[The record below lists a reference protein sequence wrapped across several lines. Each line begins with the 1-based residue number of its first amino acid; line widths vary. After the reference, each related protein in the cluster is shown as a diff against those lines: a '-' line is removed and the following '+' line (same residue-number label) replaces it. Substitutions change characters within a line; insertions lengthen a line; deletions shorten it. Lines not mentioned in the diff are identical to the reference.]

1 MNFEISIAIDRAPAD
16 VFAFLRDIDQ
26 HPRKPG
32 SPVLALDKITPG
44 PVAIGTRYREVVQMM
59 PLVRGEIRSQI
70 TRFEPPE
77 YLAMDFAGAG
87 MSGHLAYQIL
97 SEGAGSRLIQRE
109 TLAAHGLLKPLAP
122 IISRMLAPRL
132 QARLEAIKT
141 LLESTANPP

>member
-1 MNFEISIAIDRAPAD
+1 MGAVNFELTIAIDRSPAD
-16 VFAFLRDIDQ
+16 AFAFLRDIDQ
-26 HPRKPG
+26 HAQKPG
-32 SPVLALDKITPG
+32 SPVLALEKITPG
-44 PVAIGTRYREVVQMM
+44 PVAAGTRYREVVQML

-77 YLAMDFAGAG
+77 HLAMDFAGAG

-122 IISRMLAPRL
+122 IIARMLAPRL
-132 QARLEAIKT
+132 QARLEAIKSI
-141 LLESTANPP
+141 LEAR